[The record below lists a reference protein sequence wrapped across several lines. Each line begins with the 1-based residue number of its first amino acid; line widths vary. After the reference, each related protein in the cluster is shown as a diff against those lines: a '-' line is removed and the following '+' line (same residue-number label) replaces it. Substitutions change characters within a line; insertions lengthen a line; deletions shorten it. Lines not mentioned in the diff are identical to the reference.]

1 MVPDTSFPNSLGIFT
16 IFALVKENLKR
27 DLTSCERNTKI
38 LKFWGNKIPPSF
50 EEKNKYPVLRK
61 NRQVPFTFF
70 PRGNTCIVAVH
81 RGALYTHRLS
91 SGQWLPSLAIDTS
104 LPSWLSETKNPVFL
118 TWIVL
123 PPPYHQPLF
132 ITSSKTRFS
141 HFLPAGIL
149 ELTSRNLG
157 SLLPYLEVFSGLL
170 ESWYL
175 LSFLFPDFTMLYLV
189 SSGR

>member
-1 MVPDTSFPNSLGIFT
+1 M
-16 IFALVKENLKR
+16 
-27 DLTSCERNTKI
+27 
-38 LKFWGNKIPPSF
+38 
-50 EEKNKYPVLRK
+50 
-61 NRQVPFTFF
+61 
-70 PRGNTCIVAVH
+70 H
-81 RGALYTHRLS
+81 RGALYIHRLS
-91 SGQWLPSLAIDTS
+91 SGQWLPSPAIDTS
-104 LPSWLSETKNPVFL
+104 LPSWLSETKNPEFL

-175 LSFLFPDFTMLYLV
+175 LSFCSRILQCCIWYLLIGSKHHNKVGKGGIKKKCCYDNNLFCWITYRAASWAVNTRDPYNLLNKHF
-189 SSGR
+189 

>member
-1 MVPDTSFPNSLGIFT
+1 MPLI
-16 IFALVKENLKR
+16 
-27 DLTSCERNTKI
+27 
-38 LKFWGNKIPPSF
+38 
-50 EEKNKYPVLRK
+50 
-61 NRQVPFTFF
+61 FF

-91 SGQWLPSLAIDTS
+91 WGQWLPSLAIDTS

-170 ESWYL
+170 ADICFLSCSRILRFCIWYL
-175 LSFLFPDFTMLYLV
+175 LVGSKRHNTV
-189 SSGR
+189 GKSGVKKEVLLW